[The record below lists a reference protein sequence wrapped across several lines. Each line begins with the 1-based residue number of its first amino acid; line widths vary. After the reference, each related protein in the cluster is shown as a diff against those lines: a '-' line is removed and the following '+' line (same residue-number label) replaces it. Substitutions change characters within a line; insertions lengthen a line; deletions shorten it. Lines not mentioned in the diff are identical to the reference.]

1 MKDLLYRLVVEE
13 DGPTAVEYAVIL
25 ALLVATCISSVNL
38 LANNTAASFD
48 DSASQINS
56 ALGGS

>member
-1 MKDLLYRLVVEE
+1 MKDLLYRLIVEE

-25 ALLVATCISSVNL
+25 ALLVATCISAVNL

-48 DSASQINS
+48 DSAAQIS
-56 ALGGS
+56 AALGGS

>member
-13 DGPTAVEYAVIL
+13 DGPTSVEYAVML

-38 LANNTAASFD
+38 LSNITAASFD
-48 DSASQINS
+48 DSAAQINTAMS
-56 ALGGS
+56 GS